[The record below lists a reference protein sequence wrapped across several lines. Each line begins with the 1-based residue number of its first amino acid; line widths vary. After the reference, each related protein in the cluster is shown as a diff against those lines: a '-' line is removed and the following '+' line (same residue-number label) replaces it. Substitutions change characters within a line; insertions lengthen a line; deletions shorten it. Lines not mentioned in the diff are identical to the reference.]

1 MDAETPEVIRHL
13 ERVRYHGAAWHE
25 DAGIKQRGLGIR
37 DISDPNVSETKLD
50 SIPLSGH
57 QYWDSQPMG
66 DVFQIH
72 GEPGPRMRA
81 IAAERKTFMLAKD
94 DEK

>member
-1 MDAETPEVIRHL
+1 MADSPNPL
-13 ERVRYHGAAWHE
+13 RVRYHGAAWHE

-50 SIPLSGH
+50 SIPLNGH
-57 QYWDSQPMG
+57 QRWDSEPSG
-66 DVFQIH
+66 DGFQIVAK
-72 GEPGPRMRA
+72 PWASMRA
-81 IAAERKTFMLAKD
+81 IAAERQTVVLAKD